1 MDVPHK
7 TEGETPVMT
16 PEGGLPAS
24 PRDRPAPAPAT
35 SRALLAVALVLG
47 LAVGAVGAVVAS
59 TYRGALNSV
68 AGMVLSSAPS
78 WVRTSIGAPHP
89 VEITR
94 PAASPQPVA
103 PPPAAPAPTLET
115 NVVTV
120 DAAEAQRLQIAPVQL
135 RAFQEEKT
143 AVGRIA
149 FNDDHT
155 TAIFAAFQ
163 GRVQRLV
170 AKPGDVL
177 HVGSPLLVLDSSDLG
192 QANADLLA
200 AQVAVQKAQNQLTQA
215 ERVATRQKS
224 LYEAGVGAY
233 KDFEQA
239 DADLRNAQHDLQTV
253 TTQREAVRTR
263 LRTLFGRSDTE
274 IAKTEATQ
282 QVERVTTMLSPIAGT
297 VTARKVGPGQFI
309 RPDNTDPLFAVA
321 DVASMWLIANVAEL
335 DIPLIKVGQEVAV
348 QVMAYPGE
356 VFRAR
361 ITYVGAAVDPTVRR
375 HTVRAEIDNRDGKLK
390 PDMFATFRILTGAP
404 TPAPSVPADA
414 LVREGDGTMMVW
426 VTTDRQHLVKR
437 PVTVGLQQDGFVQL
451 RAGVQPGDLIAT
463 QGALFMSNVRTAA
476 SP

>member
-1 MDVPHK
+1 MQREMDAPHK
-7 TEGETPVMT
+7 HEEETLTMTQPPAPLDHPAPVK
-16 PEGGLPAS
+16 PAS
-24 PRDRPAPAPAT
+24 
-35 SRALLAVALVLG
+35 RAWLAAALVLAF
-47 LAVGAVGAVVAS
+47 AVGAVTAWVAS
-59 TYRGALNSV
+59 TSRGALHEVAGRALSSMPAWASKYRGAPTP
-68 AGMVLSSAPS
+68 ADTT
-78 WVRTSIGAPHP
+78 RT
-89 VEITR
+89 VE
-94 PAASPQPVA
+94 S
-103 PPPAAPAPTLET
+103 PPPATPAPALEA

-120 DAAEAQRLQIAPVQL
+120 DDAEAQRLQIAPVQL
-135 RAFQEEKT
+135 RAFHEEKT

-149 FNDDHT
+149 FNDDRT
-155 TAIFAAFQ
+155 SAIFASFQ
-163 GRVQRLV
+163 GRVQRLL

-177 HVGSPLLVLDSSDLG
+177 HVGSPLLVLDSSDLV

-200 AQVAVQKAQNQLTQA
+200 AHVAVQKAQNQLTQA
-215 ERVATRQKS
+215 ERVATRQKA

-233 KDFEQA
+233 KDVEQA
-239 DADLRNAQHDLQTV
+239 DSDLRNAQHDLQTA

-274 IAKTEATQ
+274 IATTEATQ

-321 DVASMWLIANVAEL
+321 DVSSMWLIANVAEL

-361 ITYVGAAVDPTVRR
+361 ITYVGAAVDPTVHRL
-375 HTVRAEIDNRDGKLK
+375 TVRAEIDNRDGKLK

-437 PVTVGLQQDGFVQL
+437 PVTVGLQQDGFVQI
-451 RAGVQPGDLIAT
+451 RAGVQPGDLVAT